1 MGDYSAL
8 SSWPFRFTIF
18 DNILFFCAREETH
31 VQELWMTD
39 GTTEGTAMFYD
50 LNPNGTSFANLFTV
64 CNDRLYFEAFYPDNK
79 KLLSIGSSVDE
90 PIVHYGD
97 DFSYGS
103 DTDFYQFFILNN
115 KLHFNAV
122 LDATKGQQLYKLVG
136 LDETTITISDQE
148 INLLTGET
156 MLLSAVVEPSSSEDV
171 IVWESLN
178 EEIATVSNNGL
189 VTALSSG
196 LAEIAAS
203 LQGTTISDTCIVNI
217 SPNSILT
224 NTLKNEIS
232 LYPNPNNGNFT
243 LSIPQEFADGQ
254 IIISDLSGKIIVTK
268 QINGV
273 VNDLS
278 LNINQGLYLVQIT
291 NNKQVHTIQLH
302 IN

>member
-1 MGDYSAL
+1 M
-8 SSWPFRFTIF
+8 
-18 DNILFFCAREETH
+18 
-31 VQELWMTD
+31 
-39 GTTEGTAMFYD
+39 
-50 LNPNGTSFANLFTV
+50 
-64 CNDRLYFEAFYPDNK
+64 
-79 KLLSIGSSVDE
+79 
-90 PIVHYGD
+90 
-97 DFSYGS
+97 
-103 DTDFYQFFILNN
+103 
-115 KLHFNAV
+115 